1 MSNRDVRHLLGS
13 SVTVETGHGA
23 VHGTLLSCTASR
35 LVLVDDTAVDV
46 RVPLDDVPDVRRD
59 AA

>member
-13 SVTVETGHGA
+13 TVTVETGHGA
-23 VHGTLLSCTASR
+23 VHGTLLSCTATS
-35 LVLVDDTAVDV
+35 LWMVDDGEDDVMVPLADV
-46 RVPLDDVPDVRRD
+46 RTVRQD